1 MNNKQAR
8 QAPYEKGTLLK
19 SITPFFDAHDSGLY
33 LVTGRGIARVKH
45 GPDRR
50 VIRQEVYSFSA
61 RCNVVIYIDNVRP
74 VDGSG
79 PTWEVTPCTTNTP

>member
-8 QAPYEKGTLLK
+8 QAPYERGTLLK
-19 SITPFFDAHDSGLY
+19 SITPAHDSGLY

-45 GPDRR
+45 DAGRGT
-50 VIRQEVYSFSA
+50 IRQEVYSFSA
-61 RCNVVIYIDNVRP
+61 RCYIHIYIDNVRP

-79 PTWEVTPCTTNTP
+79 PVWEVTP